1 MVAVALTIG
10 LVLLLAIV
18 KVVLERTDYQARD
31 QDDWIWAPAVGYQV
45 ADIHPNI
52 ECPATITPTAARSL
66 GRRRERLMRFGQL
79 LREQRASERR
89 KQPPRTARR
98 RRTAA

>member
-31 QDDWIWAPAVGYQV
+31 QDDWI
-45 ADIHPNI
+45 
-52 ECPATITPTAARSL
+52 
-66 GRRRERLMRFGQL
+66 
-79 LREQRASERR
+79 
-89 KQPPRTARR
+89 
-98 RRTAA
+98 